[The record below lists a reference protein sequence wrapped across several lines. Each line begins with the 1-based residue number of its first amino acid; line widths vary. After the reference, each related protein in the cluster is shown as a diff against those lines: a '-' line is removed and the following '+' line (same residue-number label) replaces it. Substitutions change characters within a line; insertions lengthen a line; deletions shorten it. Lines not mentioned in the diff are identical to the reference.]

1 MQTLKRTCKLSVFKY
16 IYYYFINLFI
26 YYYIYITKNLT
37 LVTKKNNDKTIQY
50 DDRKMNSLFETRK
63 TMYEFSNNEQ
73 NERVN

>member
-1 MQTLKRTCKLSVFKY
+1 MQTLKRTYKLSIFKY